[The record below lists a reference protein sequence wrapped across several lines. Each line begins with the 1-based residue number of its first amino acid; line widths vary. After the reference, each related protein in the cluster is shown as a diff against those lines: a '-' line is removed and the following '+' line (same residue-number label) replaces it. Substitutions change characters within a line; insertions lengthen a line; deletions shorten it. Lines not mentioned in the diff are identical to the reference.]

1 MYRGNNLSRSREER
15 AAALR
20 LVLFVSICLSI
31 VGCGGGGPR
40 LAATPNVLRDGSGSQ
55 LLADAPV
62 QNRKVEIPIIY
73 VTDREK
79 YSQNGTWPLYGS
91 GRSATVAY
99 GTASV
104 GLKPMPTWDE
114 LVKAA
119 GSPEGEKWEMS
130 VFDLKEVGS
139 VLLSPDS
146 LEVRDGAVHFK
157 KEVQA
162 ALDLEKDG
170 FHKLLEDQLAG
181 TPKKDVYFYVH
192 GVANYFESPVLR
204 SATLWHFM
212 GRQGAFVAYSWPA
225 GKGGLLGYFY
235 DRESGE
241 FTVLH
246 LKRIL
251 KLIASTPGVERLH
264 IICHSRGG
272 DITTTALRELNVEY
286 AARGESA
293 QKALKL
299 QTLVLA
305 APDLDAEVFS
315 TRLMFEGM
323 ATISK
328 QIVVYCS
335 EKDKAVGLADKLFHS
350 KARLG
355 TLSQESVKPAGKRL
369 LAELPW
375 IQIVQCNVS
384 GFGTSH
390 DYIFTNPGALSDL
403 IMVLRDGRK
412 PGAENGRPLTHLGGA
427 FWSLDNN
434 YMKPAPPVASA
445 EAK

>member
-1 MYRGNNLSRSREER
+1 MRLG
-15 AAALR
+15 AIQVVVFAL
-20 LVLFVSICLSI
+20 LWLCIA
-31 VGCGGGGPR
+31 GCGGGGPR
-40 LAATPNVLRDGSGSQ
+40 LAATPNVLRDGSGST
-55 LLADAPV
+55 LLAKVPE
-62 QNRKVEIPIIY
+62 QNRKVEMPVIY
-73 VTDREK
+73 FTDREK
-79 YSQNGTWPLYGS
+79 YGQNGTWPLYGF
-91 GRSATVAY
+91 GRSATVSY

-104 GLKPMPTWDE
+104 GLKPMPTWEE
-114 LVKAA
+114 LASAA
-119 GSPEGEKWEMS
+119 GAKEGEKWEMS

-139 VLLSPDS
+139 VMLSPDS
-146 LEVRDGAVHFK
+146 LEMKNGGLQLKPEIA
-157 KEVQA
+157 A
-162 ALDLEKDG
+162 ALELERDG
-170 FHKLLEDQLAG
+170 FHKLLEDQLAT
-181 TPKKDVYFYVH
+181 TPKKDVYLYIH
-192 GVANYFESPVLR
+192 GVANYFESPILR
-204 SATLWHFM
+204 SATMWHFM
-212 GRQGAFVAYSWPA
+212 GRQGAFIAYSWPA

-246 LKRIL
+246 LKRLL

-272 DITTTALRELNVEY
+272 DITTTALRELNVEFT
-286 AARGESA
+286 AKGQNP

-299 QTLVLA
+299 ETLVMA

-315 TRLMFEGM
+315 TRLMFENM
-323 ATISK
+323 ATIAN

-335 EKDKAVGLADKLFHS
+335 DKDKAVGLADKLFHS

-355 TLSQESVKPAGKRL
+355 TLSQESLKPAGKKL

-375 IQIVQCNVS
+375 IQIIQCNVS

-390 DYIFTNPGALSDL
+390 DYIFTNPGAFSDL

-412 PGAENGRPLTHLGGA
+412 PGAENGRPLVHLGGA

-434 YMKPAPPVASA
+434 YLMHAPPAASA
-445 EAK
+445 DAK